1 MQFTNL
7 YTYENLLPDCT
18 LGHVCL
24 AGLKMLLGLLLRTD
38 NKYATWTRRLVRVH
52 VGGCPCRSVE

>member
-7 YTYENLLPDCT
+7 YTYENLLLDCT

-24 AGLKMLLGLLLRTD
+24 ADLKMLPGLFPGAN
-38 NKYATWTRRLVRVH
+38 NKYANGH
-52 VGGCPCRSVE
+52 EGGFVFFLAVE